1 MHYRLNTIVFLE
13 FGHCKLS
20 SSCQEQKMVGM
31 LGLHEALPKWQ
42 FESIIVFFKVT
53 CCSKGNVIQLFRERL
68 SEKVHATIPKGI
80 VGGFEFTVLQRNLKE
95 WHERPWTY
103 VCEC

>member
-1 MHYRLNTIVFLE
+1 MSLIGRFIFSILAYPLKCFIVFRL
-13 FGHCKLS
+13 KNS
-20 SSCQEQKMVGM
+20 KNSQEAK
-31 LGLHEALPKWQ
+31 ETA
-42 FESIIVFFKVT
+42 IR
-53 CCSKGNVIQLFRERL
+53 IQLFRERL

>member
-13 FGHCKLS
+13 FGHCKS

-42 FESIIVFFKVT
+42 FESIIVFFKVAYT
-53 CCSKGNVIQLFRERL
+53 TNENQQILLHPLPSQI
-68 SEKVHATIPKGI
+68 
-80 VGGFEFTVLQRNLKE
+80 KE
-95 WHERPWTY
+95 
-103 VCEC
+103 CQK

>member
-13 FGHCKLS
+13 FGHCKS

-42 FESIIVFFKVT
+42 FESIIVFFKVA

-80 VGGFEFTVLQRNLKE
+80 VGGFEFTVFQRNLRE
-95 WHERPWTY
+95 WHGRPRTY

>member
-13 FGHCKLS
+13 FGHCKS

-42 FESIIVFFKVT
+42 FESIIVFFKVAY
-53 CCSKGNVIQLFRERL
+53 CSKGNVNVIQLFRERL
-68 SEKVHATIPKGI
+68 PEKVHTTIPKGI
-80 VGGFEFTVLQRNLKE
+80 VRGFEFSVLQRNLKE
-95 WHERPWTY
+95 
-103 VCEC
+103 

>member
-13 FGHCKLS
+13 FGHCKS

-42 FESIIVFFKVT
+42 FESIIVFFKVA

-68 SEKVHATIPKGI
+68 SEKVHATIPNPVI
-80 VGGFEFTVLQRNLKE
+80 SFSLFSAN
-95 WHERPWTY
+95 RPWRDNIMMKS
-103 VCEC
+103 E

>member
-13 FGHCKLS
+13 FGHCKS

-42 FESIIVFFKVT
+42 FESIIVFSSKWPAAVRVMLYSYFEKGCQKKCTRQSRKVLWVVLSSLFFKE
-53 CCSKGNVIQLFRERL
+53 I
-68 SEKVHATIPKGI
+68 
-80 VGGFEFTVLQRNLKE
+80 
-95 WHERPWTY
+95 
-103 VCEC
+103 

>member
-13 FGHCKLS
+13 FGHCKS

-42 FESIIVFFKVT
+42 FESIIVFFKVA

-68 SEKVHATIPKGI
+68 SEKVHATITKGI
-80 VGGFEFTVLQRNLKE
+80 VGGFRFAFPQRNFE
-95 WHERPWTY
+95 RMARPWIY
-103 VCEC
+103 VCDC